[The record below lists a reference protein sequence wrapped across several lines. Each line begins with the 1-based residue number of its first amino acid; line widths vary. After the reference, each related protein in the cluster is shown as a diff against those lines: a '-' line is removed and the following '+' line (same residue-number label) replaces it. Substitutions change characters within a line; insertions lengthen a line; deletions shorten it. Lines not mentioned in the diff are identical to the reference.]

1 MPSPTAFNIM
11 AARVV
16 MVAAT
21 LALTGCASSPRA
33 HSTAP
38 SPSGLT
44 KVSTTLFIKPGDNPE
59 LPALPPPK
67 VLTSPAPHVPPDAAP
82 LPHPAEM
89 ILVVDIGT
97 EGQVRSVM
105 VARST
110 YMRELDRVAL
120 DALQQW
126 RFEPVVHDG
135 SAIAVRARV
144 RVIFEARGR

>member
-1 MPSPTAFNIM
+1 
-11 AARVV
+11 
-16 MVAAT
+16 
-21 LALTGCASSPRA
+21 
-33 HSTAP
+33 
-38 SPSGLT
+38 
-44 KVSTTLFIKPGDNPE
+44 
-59 LPALPPPK
+59 
-67 VLTSPAPHVPPDAAP
+67 
-82 LPHPAEM
+82 M

-135 SAIAVRARV
+135 SVIAVRARV

>member
-1 MPSPTAFNIM
+1 M

-16 MVAAT
+16 MVAAA
-21 LALTGCASSPRA
+21 LAFTGCASAPPA
-33 HSTAP
+33 HSTAS
-38 SPSGLT
+38 SPSGLSN
-44 KVSTTLFIKPGDNPE
+44 VSTALFIEPGDNPDR
-59 LPALPPPK
+59 PALPLPK
-67 VLTSPAPHVPPDAAP
+67 VLTSPTPHVPPDAAAMP
-82 LPHPAEM
+82 YPVEL

-135 SAIAVRARV
+135 SAVALRARV
-144 RVIFEARGR
+144 RVLFEARALIPTSP